1 MTEQR
6 LELELLLT
14 RLRGRREELLSKIE
28 HTRELL
34 ARADSRRAAERDQQ
48 AKWDATLNNLE
59 ASFDQLK
66 REYELAKMETERVE
80 RELSALDGEPDVS
93 LDTMIRRAEQQD
105 SAMVSADASAK
116 DAGAAFS
123 GRGLIRVLG
132 TPIGRLARLNVD
144 QLRRLAV
151 VAAASEEFTAEEKGA
166 VTARINLA
174 IEATGASHP
183 DAPEAAL
190 SARRQFVLRAA
201 VDKIQRRMS
210 HELTQDEAE
219 ALLACH
225 MRLQKL
231 TTRTSSE
238 TRLLGIISE
247 VMSLIRRK

>member
-1 MTEQR
+1 MTDQR

-14 RLRGRREELLSKIE
+14 RLRGRREELLTKIE
-28 HTRELL
+28 RTRELL
-34 ARADSRRAAERDQQ
+34 TRADSRRAAEPDQK

-59 ASFDQLK
+59 ASYDVLK

-80 RELSALDGEPDVS
+80 RELTVIDGGQDVS

-105 SAMVSADASAK
+105 TATVSADAAK
-116 DAGAAFS
+116 DSGTAFA
-123 GRGLIRVLG
+123 GRGLIRVMS

-151 VAAASEEFTAEEKGA
+151 VAAASEGFTAEEKSA

-183 DAPEAAL
+183 EAPEAAL

-201 VDKIQRRMS
+201 VDKIQRRMA
-210 HELTQDEAE
+210 HDLTPDETE
-219 ALLACH
+219 ALLTCH
-225 MRLQKL
+225 ARLQKS
-231 TTRTSSE
+231 TSRTPSE
-238 TRLLGIISE
+238 ARLLAIITE
-247 VMSLIRRK
+247 VISVIRRR